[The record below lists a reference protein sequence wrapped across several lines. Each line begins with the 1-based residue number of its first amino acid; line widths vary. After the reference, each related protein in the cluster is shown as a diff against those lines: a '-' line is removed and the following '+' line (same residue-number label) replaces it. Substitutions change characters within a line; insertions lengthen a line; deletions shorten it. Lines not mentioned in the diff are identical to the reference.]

1 MSRPVIAIALP
12 ADERAAVHA
21 QLSEAGFEPVA
32 VGNAAELQGLLSR
45 HNDVAVA
52 VLDGVGDLEACL
64 EMYSIL
70 RENGRHVPALTI
82 VSARTMERLEA
93 NPAST
98 IDDEYVTRPYSP
110 EAMRWQIEAM
120 CIRSQTVD
128 DGSGPVLQGE
138 GVKVGEWERRGQV
151 IAVFN
156 PKGGVGKTTI
166 ATNLAA
172 ALQLRKEQQVLLVDA
187 DTVTGHVTTSLGV
200 DQVRTAADSWVD
212 EADGGPRETLTQIA
226 STHSSGMRVV
236 ALSSNPM
243 QVEILEPRRVGDA
256 ILQAR
261 LGCDFVIV
269 DLHPSYSELNQAV
282 FERAGRILVPVT
294 PDVPAIRA
302 AVQLRDMAVDL
313 GIAGQLAMVVNR
325 ANSGVSVADM
335 ERTVGMPA
343 LALIRSGG
351 LHFVRAA
358 NEGRTVMELFPREKI
373 SEDFV
378 VLANRVLG
386 TPLAQQE
393 EQRSRLNIFGKQRQ
407 PVRT

>member
-282 FERAGRILVPVT
+282 FERAGRILVPVNRT
-294 PDVPAIRA
+294 SPRSARPFNFETWPSTSASPASWRWSSIAPTA
-302 AVQLRDMAVDL
+302 A
-313 GIAGQLAMVVNR
+313 
-325 ANSGVSVADM
+325 S
-335 ERTVGMPA
+335 
-343 LALIRSGG
+343 
-351 LHFVRAA
+351 
-358 NEGRTVMELFPREKI
+358 
-373 SEDFV
+373 
-378 VLANRVLG
+378 
-386 TPLAQQE
+386 
-393 EQRSRLNIFGKQRQ
+393 RSRTWSAPSACPRSH
-407 PVRT
+407 